1 MTGTGQVRIHAP
13 GQVRLDSVE
22 LPECGPRDAI
32 VEVHACGI
40 CGSDLSYIRLGGLA
54 GPGGEPMP
62 LGHELAGVVKAVGAE
77 VTDVVPGQRVVVHPA
92 EEIGTGSNEG
102 GLADAVFVREAA
114 RGGRLFP
121 IPDDMP
127 ITVAALAEPVAVG
140 MHAAEQLHV
149 DVNDKVAVFG
159 CGPIGLAAIASLADR
174 GLTDIVAI
182 DLSETRRRLAE
193 QLGASETIDPA
204 TQKVWRELERIHGTA
219 PLMFGHSAATSG
231 FIEASGSQKVLTD
244 IIDRAG
250 TAAHISVV
258 ALHYNPV
265 PVNFLNVLMKELV
278 IRGSINYPARFAD
291 AIDLLQRRDL
301 SPMITNRFSLDDI
314 DAALEVLSGSKDAM
328 DRVPDIAKAKGIK
341 RALPLAVSAPFHCP
355 LMQPAAQK
363 MAEALAAITIRPLA
377 VPVLAN
383 VIATPV
389 SEPDSVRQLLVTQVT
404 GRVRWRESIL
414 ALKGFGITA
423 TVEFGGNKVLS
434 GMVKRIDPELQ
445 MIALDTPADLEAF
458 GKVL

>member
-1 MTGTGQVRIHAP
+1 MTTIDQVRIHAP
-13 GQVRLDSVE
+13 GQVSLDRVD

-32 VEVHACGI
+32 VDVHACGI

-62 LGHELAGVVKAVGAE
+62 LGHELAGIVRTVGEE

-102 GLADAVFVREAA
+102 GLANAVFVRDAA
-114 RGGRLFP
+114 RGGRLFG

-127 ITVAALAEPVAVG
+127 LSVAALAEPVAVG

-149 DVNDKVAVFG
+149 GVDDKVAVFG

-182 DLSETRRRLAE
+182 DLSETRRQLAV

-204 TQKVWRELERIHGTA
+204 NQKVWRELERIHGTA

-244 IIDRAG
+244 IIDRGGAG
-250 TAAHISVV
+250 AHISVV
-258 ALHYNPV
+258 ALHYTPV
-265 PVNFLNVLMKELV
+265 PINFLSVLMKELV
-278 IRGSINYPARFAD
+278 IRGSINYPERFSD

-301 SPMITNRFSLDDI
+301 SAMITNRFPLAEI
-314 DAALEVLSGSKDAM
+314 DGALEVLSGSKE
-328 DRVPDIAKAKGIK
+328 
-341 RALPLAVSAPFHCP
+341 C
-355 LMQPAAQK
+355 
-363 MAEALAAITIRPLA
+363 
-377 VPVLAN
+377 
-383 VIATPV
+383 
-389 SEPDSVRQLLVTQVT
+389 
-404 GRVRWRESIL
+404 
-414 ALKGFGITA
+414 
-423 TVEFGGNKVLS
+423 
-434 GMVKRIDPELQ
+434 
-445 MIALDTPADLEAF
+445 
-458 GKVL
+458 GKVMIEMGPA